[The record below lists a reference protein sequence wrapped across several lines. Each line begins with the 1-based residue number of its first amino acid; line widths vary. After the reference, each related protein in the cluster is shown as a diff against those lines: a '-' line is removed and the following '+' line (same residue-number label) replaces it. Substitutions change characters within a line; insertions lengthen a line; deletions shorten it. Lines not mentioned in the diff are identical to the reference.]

1 MIRHSR
7 VTEEMSTLALHCSGA
22 SGRQWRRLQDQGAGA
37 IRVIAPDLYGT
48 TGAGQWP
55 GQHAFSLADEAERL
69 LSLPGLQ
76 AGRFH
81 LVGHSYGGGAA
92 LKLATMVPDRIASLT
107 LYEPS
112 AFHLLQL
119 MGPRGRAA
127 FRDIERVARAVAD
140 ALLSGHY
147 RAGAKSFVDYWN
159 GPGSWDAMKPERQS
173 DVVRSLPKVCLD
185 FRALFEEDTPR
196 SVYGALRFPV
206 LVMTGEFTPAPTRV
220 VAEALV
226 SFVPG
231 ACRRSIPGAG
241 HMGPCTHA
249 EAVNEAILAHI
260 RKAGTAPQRRALP
273 LEAA

>member
-1 MIRHSR
+1 
-7 VTEEMSTLALHCSGA
+7 MSTLALHCSGA

-48 TGAGQWP
+48 PGTGEWP

-69 LSLPGLQ
+69 LSLPGLE

-81 LVGHSYGGGAA
+81 LVGHSYGGGVA

-112 AFHLLQL
+112 AFHLLHL
-119 MGPRGRAA
+119 MGARGRAA
-127 FRDIERVARAVAD
+127 FHDIDRVARTVAQS
-140 ALLSGHY
+140 LLSGQY
-147 RAGAKSFVDYWN
+147 RAGAACFVEYWN
-159 GPGSWDAMKPERQS
+159 GPGSWEAMKPEVQA
-173 DVVRSLPKVCLD
+173 DVVRSLPKICLD
-185 FRALFEEDTPR
+185 FQALFEEDTPR
-196 SVYGALRFPV
+196 SIYGGLRFPV
-206 LVMTGEFTPAPTRV
+206 LVMTGEFAPAPTRV

-226 SFVPG
+226 SLVPG
-231 ACRRSIPGAG
+231 ARNRSIPGAG

-249 EAVNEAILAHI
+249 AVVNEAILAHV
-260 RKAGTAPQRRALP
+260 RKAETAPHRRALP